1 VLPLPSRA
9 HSRPLYSSHYAAQW
23 PHIKLKTTPIAAIS
37 PDRKPLAHSEQNGY
51 IGGVNGNLNLL
62 LSSALLLC
70 RAAVGL

>member
-1 VLPLPSRA
+1 MLAAGEKPFDPSWRV
-9 HSRPLYSSHYAAQW
+9 
-23 PHIKLKTTPIAAIS
+23 
-37 PDRKPLAHSEQNGY
+37 GY